1 MQSQLC
7 AVHYTWSTSL
17 PISLGRRPVFFFD
30 ISPSSSKKKSSATLC
45 FPPSHRQLIKL
56 AFQKERC
63 RRGELNSI
71 FHLAFLFFLFCRASG
86 ANGITREK
94 VYGDGRRSSPRRGRN
109 GPIGSLLS
117 PVNRF
122 VSAAE
127 FHNGLEG
134 NEAHATH
141 GVAISISLREPPTRR
156 TTTSRRVA
164 RPLCHTHTLRDSA
177 PSITK
182 LSPGIKLPGCCC
194 LFLLPYSAALSSSSS
209 SSARLSLFFLL
220 LTAETADEAAN

>member
-156 TTTSRRVA
+156 TTSRRVA
-164 RPLCHTHTLRDSA
+164 RPLCHTHCVTRLPLLRNCRPESN
-177 PSITK
+177 
-182 LSPGIKLPGCCC
+182 CR
-194 LFLLPYSAALSSSSS
+194 AAAAS
-209 SSARLSLFFLL
+209 FFFPIQQPFLL
-220 LTAETADEAAN
+220 LLLLLPVCHFSFFC

>member
-1 MQSQLC
+1 MSICKANFARCIIHGLRPFQL
-7 AVHYTWSTSL
+7 ALADGRFSSL
-17 PISLGRRPVFFFD
+17 TFRPLHR
-30 ISPSSSKKKSSATLC
+30 KKKSSATLC

-156 TTTSRRVA
+156 TSRRVA
-164 RPLCHTHTLRDSA
+164 RPLCHTHTA
-177 PSITK
+177 
-182 LSPGIKLPGCCC
+182 
-194 LFLLPYSAALSSSSS
+194 
-209 SSARLSLFFLL
+209 
-220 LTAETADEAAN
+220 

>member
-117 PVNRF
+117 PVIDLFPPPNFIMDWKETKLTLRTASLSQFLFVNRRRGGRRR
-122 VSAAE
+122 VVAS
-127 FHNGLEG
+127 LDLC
-134 NEAHATH
+134 ATH
-141 GVAISISLREPPTRR
+141 THCVTRLPLLRNC
-156 TTTSRRVA
+156 
-164 RPLCHTHTLRDSA
+164 RPESNCR
-177 PSITK
+177 
-182 LSPGIKLPGCCC
+182 
-194 LFLLPYSAALSSSSS
+194 AAAAS
-209 SSARLSLFFLL
+209 FFFPIQQPFLL
-220 LTAETADEAAN
+220 LLLLLPVCHFSFFC

>member
-164 RPLCHTHTLRDSA
+164 RPLCHTHCVTRLPLLRNCRPESN
-177 PSITK
+177 
-182 LSPGIKLPGCCC
+182 CR
-194 LFLLPYSAALSSSSS
+194 AAAAS
-209 SSARLSLFFLL
+209 FFFPIQQPFLL
-220 LTAETADEAAN
+220 LLLLLPVCHFSFFC